1 MIDYARTMPPRPRP
15 TRTTPYVAQNIQK
28 LNFTGAELS
37 LRWQLPRQQ
46 RIELSYTGIHGAGA
60 TLPGVQYLYVFNYPS
75 TRVWRPGGARLPG
88 GVDSRFRVAAVQR
101 YGIGAYPLV
110 EWTVGR
116 QFEYLKPYLQLTNLT
131 NTKYQEIAGVAM
143 PGRGFIAGMEVRWKA
158 K

>member
-1 MIDYARTMPPRPRP
+1 
-15 TRTTPYVAQNIQK
+15 VAENIQK
-28 LNFTGAELS
+28 LNFSGAELS

-60 TLPGVQYLYVFNYPS
+60 TLVGEQYLYLFNFPS
-75 TRVWRPGGARLPG
+75 NEGVATWWSRLPG
-88 GVDSRFRVAAVQR
+88 GEDSRLRVAAVQR
-101 YGIGAYPLV
+101 YGIDVYPLV

-116 QFEYLKPYLQLTNLT
+116 QFQYVKPYLQLTNLT
-131 NTKYQEIAGVAM
+131 NTTYQEIAGVAM